1 MQGAHASTRIV
12 AGKRRE
18 LWRDNPMNEPPG
30 STSVDPDNVCLAYL
44 SCPQDGAKGY
54 LGALLVT
61 DGRTRPLHF
70 GYVAPVRPT
79 IMQRILYGRTLDVHV
94 KMDVIA
100 RKLVQDGISKVPDV
114 LFVDA
119 EDLLAARPIFNVPT
133 ARLTRP
139 EAKQSGVTI
148 STYRYDA
155 GGRAQDEEAVGRI
168 VTALEQTVDL
178 LDPFKRMEGAL
189 KEALKELSK

>member
-1 MQGAHASTRIV
+1 MEEPSDSTLI
-12 AGKRRE
+12 
-18 LWRDNPMNEPPG
+18 
-30 STSVDPDNVCLAYL
+30 DPDRVCLAYL

-54 LGALLVT
+54 LGALLLT

-79 IMQRILYGRTLDVHV
+79 VMQRILYGRTLDVHV

-100 RKLVQDGISKVPDV
+100 KKLAQDGISKVPDV

-119 EDLLAARPIFNVPT
+119 EDLLAARAIFNVPI

-139 EAKQSGVTI
+139 DSKGPGTTI
-148 STYRYDA
+148 STYQYDT
-155 GGRAQDEEAVGRI
+155 GGHVQDEEKVGRI
-168 VTALEQTVDL
+168 VSALEQQVDL
-178 LDPFKRMEGAL
+178 LDPFQRLQEAL

>member
-1 MQGAHASTRIV
+1 MEEPFDSTLI
-12 AGKRRE
+12 
-18 LWRDNPMNEPPG
+18 
-30 STSVDPDNVCLAYL
+30 DPDRVCLAYL

-54 LGALLVT
+54 LGALLLT

-79 IMQRILYGRTLDVHV
+79 VMQRILYGRTLEVHV

-100 RKLVQDGISKVPDV
+100 KKLAHDGISKVPDV

-119 EDLLAARPIFNVPT
+119 DDLLAARAIFNVPT
-133 ARLTRP
+133 AKLTRP
-139 EAKQSGVTI
+139 EDKQSGVTI
-148 STYRYDA
+148 STYRYDT
-155 GGRAQDEEAVGRI
+155 GGHAQDEEAVGRI
-168 VTALEQTVDL
+168 VATLEQTVDL
-178 LDPFKRMEGAL
+178 LDPFKRMEEAL